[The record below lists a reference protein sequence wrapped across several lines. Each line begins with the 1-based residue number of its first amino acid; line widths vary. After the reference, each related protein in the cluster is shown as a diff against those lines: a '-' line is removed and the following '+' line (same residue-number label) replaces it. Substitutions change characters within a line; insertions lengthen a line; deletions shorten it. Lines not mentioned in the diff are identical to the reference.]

1 MKLKRNQK
9 TAFASKLVSVVL
21 SFVLVAGLLPA
32 SAFAAGAEQLSLQ
45 FATEQQAAGQVVSSP
60 ATNEATGE
68 VASEEEVA
76 AKAETT
82 EETAEA
88 EENSTKEVTTTDA
101 ASYVSDEILVVLDQ
115 DTSQDTALESLSTLD
130 AANVEA
136 LATKAEEVNSVES
149 VEETQQS
156 TTQVVTVKLND
167 GEDPLEAAQVAST
180 LQGVAYA
187 QPNYVYTASSIYET
201 EYKPNDPA
209 LASTTPSS
217 SSSNANAWQLASIKA
232 FEAWNMVRTNN
243 TVTIAVLDTG
253 CNVNHED
260 LKDQIWQ
267 EYAWNI
273 DSNSKLTKD
282 YSSAGHGTHVAGCA
296 AAQANNGVGTA
307 GSSYNAR
314 ILPIG
319 VFDSTGTKC
328 YTSTLIKAYQY
339 LLQYADELNIHVVNM
354 SLGGYYE
361 LGTEDYALQELIATA
376 KQKNIVTVCA
386 GGNGDKSGNPKTE
399 ANYPA
404 DYSDCVSVTAL
415 ATNGKKPTTWSDYNA
430 SKDICA
436 PGQNIYS
443 TYSGS
448 TSSYTLKSGSSMA
461 APIVSGA
468 FALLWAADADLT
480 VSEATDLIYS
490 TASELTVTS
499 GREGQYGHGILNIY
513 AALLKLAQVSIDSS
527 GASVFSGT
535 TQQMTASSTLDIS
548 SETLEWSVE
557 NETGSATINKDT
569 GVLTGL
575 MPGTVKVSVK
585 FANSSDVKDTIEV
598 KVKEMEVS
606 AFAVGSSP
614 YVAGYVLVTYAG
626 DLPSGWVIDVAG
638 IQMLK
643 GSTGQAEAQDA
654 TSTVAYYALV
664 PTSQASTLTSE
675 SFTFE
680 EGSEQSIR
688 TNYDVNNNGRVNIV
702 DAQIIYDLGAGRY
715 EGSSL
720 LSMDDMLAADVNAD
734 ATVDSCDAFALQG
747 KLLTTTL

>member
-1 MKLKRNQK
+1 MKFKRNQK

-45 FATEQQAAGQVVSSP
+45 SVTEQQAAGQMVSSP

-76 AKAETT
+76 AKAEAT

-443 TYSGS
+443 TYSSS

-598 KVKEMEVS
+598 TVKEMEVS

-664 PTSQASTLTSE
+664 PASQASTLTSE

>member
-1 MKLKRNQK
+1 
-9 TAFASKLVSVVL
+9 
-21 SFVLVAGLLPA
+21 
-32 SAFAAGAEQLSLQ
+32 
-45 FATEQQAAGQVVSSP
+45 
-60 ATNEATGE
+60 
-68 VASEEEVA
+68 
-76 AKAETT
+76 
-82 EETAEA
+82 
-88 EENSTKEVTTTDA
+88 
-101 ASYVSDEILVVLDQ
+101 
-115 DTSQDTALESLSTLD
+115 
-130 AANVEA
+130 
-136 LATKAEEVNSVES
+136 
-149 VEETQQS
+149 
-156 TTQVVTVKLND
+156 
-167 GEDPLEAAQVAST
+167 
-180 LQGVAYA
+180 
-187 QPNYVYTASSIYET
+187 
-201 EYKPNDPA
+201 
-209 LASTTPSS
+209 
-217 SSSNANAWQLASIKA
+217 
-232 FEAWNMVRTNN
+232 
-243 TVTIAVLDTG
+243 
-253 CNVNHED
+253 
-260 LKDQIWQ
+260 
-267 EYAWNI
+267 
-273 DSNSKLTKD
+273 
-282 YSSAGHGTHVAGCA
+282 
-296 AAQANNGVGTA
+296 
-307 GSSYNAR
+307 
-314 ILPIG
+314 
-319 VFDSTGTKC
+319 
-328 YTSTLIKAYQY
+328 
-339 LLQYADELNIHVVNM
+339 
-354 SLGGYYE
+354 
-361 LGTEDYALQELIATA
+361 
-376 KQKNIVTVCA
+376 
-386 GGNGDKSGNPKTE
+386 
-399 ANYPA
+399 
-404 DYSDCVSVTAL
+404 
-415 ATNGKKPTTWSDYNA
+415 
-430 SKDICA
+430 
-436 PGQNIYS
+436 
-443 TYSGS
+443 
-448 TSSYTLKSGSSMA
+448 MA

-598 KVKEMEVS
+598 TVKEMEVS

-664 PTSQASTLTSE
+664 PANQASALTSE

-688 TNYDVNNNGRVNIV
+688 TNYDVNNNGRANIV

-715 EGSSL
+715 KGSSL